1 MSNNRN
7 PPATVKP
14 PSRLALYCRLVRL
27 DKPIGTL
34 LLLWPTLGALWLA
47 SEGMPSI
54 LHLVI
59 FTLGTFLMRSA
70 GCAIND
76 YLDRDFDGQVKR
88 TENRVLAT
96 GLIQPKE
103 ALWVTAGLSFAA
115 FLLVLPLNRLTIG
128 LSVAG
133 AFIAGV
139 YPLFKRFFPLP
150 QAWLGLAFGFGIP
163 MAYAAVLDTIP
174 WTAWLLLVA
183 NIFWTIAY
191 DTEYAIVD
199 RNDDLKL
206 GLQTSAITF
215 GRFDIAAIMVCYCLT
230 LILTL
235 FIGWQ
240 IGLGKWAVAGW
251 LGAAACV
258 IHHWYLIR
266 YRDRENC
273 FAAFNH
279 NNWLG
284 FSLFIG
290 IVLDYT
296 LR

>member
-1 MSNNRN
+1 MSDNRT
-7 PPATVKP
+7 PSAIAPS

-27 DKPIGTL
+27 DKPIGSL

-47 SEGMPSI
+47 SEGLPSI
-54 LHLVI
+54 LHLII

-76 YLDRDFDGQVKR
+76 YLDRNIDGQVKR
-88 TENRVLAT
+88 TENRVLAM

-103 ALWVTAGLSFAA
+103 ALWVTAVLSFLA
-115 FLLVLPLNRLTIG
+115 FLLVLPLNRLTFS
-128 LSVAG
+128 LSVAA

-163 MAYAAVLDTIP
+163 MAYAAVLDTVP
-174 WTAWLLLVA
+174 WTGWLLLAA
-183 NIFWTIAY
+183 NVFWTLAY
-191 DTEYAIVD
+191 DTEYAIAD
-199 RNDDLKL
+199 REDDMKL
-206 GLQTSAITF
+206 GLHTSAITF
-215 GRFDIAAIMVCYCLT
+215 GRFDTAAIMLCYLLT
-230 LILTL
+230 LVITL
-235 FIGWQ
+235 FVGWQ
-240 IGLGKWAVAGW
+240 TGLGRWAAAGW

-266 YRDRENC
+266 HRERENC
-273 FAAFNH
+273 LSAFHH

>member
-1 MSNNRN
+1 MSNNRSS
-7 PPATVKP
+7 PTTGKT
-14 PSRLALYCRLVRL
+14 PSRLTLYCRLVRL

-47 SEGMPSI
+47 SEGLPCI
-54 LHLVI
+54 LHLII

-115 FLLVLPLNRLTIG
+115 FLLVLPLNLLTIG

-174 WTAWLLLVA
+174 WTAWLLLAA
-183 NIFWTIAY
+183 NIFWTLAY

-215 GRFDIAAIMVCYCLT
+215 GRFDITAIMVCYCLT

-240 IGLGKWAVAGW
+240 AGLGQWAVAGW
-251 LGAAACV
+251 LGATACV

-266 YRDRENC
+266 HRDREGC

>member
-1 MSNNRN
+1 M
-7 PPATVKP
+7 AGKP

-27 DKPIGTL
+27 DKPIGSL

-47 SEGMPSI
+47 SQGLPAI
-54 LHLVI
+54 LHLII

-76 YLDRDFDGQVKR
+76 YLDRDIDGQVKR

-96 GLIQPKE
+96 GQIKPKE
-103 ALWVTAGLSFAA
+103 ALWVTAILAFVS
-115 FLLVLPLNRLTIG
+115 FLLVLPLNRLTVG
-128 LSVAG
+128 LSVVA

-163 MAYAAVLDTIP
+163 MAYAAVLETIP
-174 WTAWLLLVA
+174 WTAWLLLAA
-183 NIFWTIAY
+183 NIFWTLAY
-191 DTEYAIVD
+191 DTEYAIAD
-199 RNDDLKL
+199 RDDDLKL

-215 GRFDIAAIMVCYCLT
+215 GRFDIAAIMTCYLLAMV
-230 LILTL
+230 LIL

-240 IGLGKWAVAGW
+240 AELGRWALAGW
-251 LGAAACV
+251 LGALACV

-266 YRDRENC
+266 HRDRDGC
-273 FAAFNH
+273 LAAFHH

>member
-1 MSNNRN
+1 MMG
-7 PPATVKP
+7 KP

-27 DKPIGTL
+27 DKPIGSL

-47 SEGMPSI
+47 SKGLPSF
-54 LHLVI
+54 LHLII

-76 YLDRDFDGQVKR
+76 YLDRDIDGQVKR

-96 GLIQPKE
+96 GQIKPKE
-103 ALWVTAGLSFAA
+103 ALWVTAILAFVS
-115 FLLVLPLNRLTIG
+115 FLLVLPLNRLTVG
-128 LSVAG
+128 LSVVA

-163 MAYAAVLDTIP
+163 MAYAAVLETVP
-174 WTAWLLLVA
+174 WTAWLLLAA
-183 NIFWTIAY
+183 NIFWTLAY
-191 DTEYAIVD
+191 DTEYAIAD
-199 RNDDLKL
+199 RDDDLKL

-215 GRFDIAAIMVCYCLT
+215 GRFDIAAIMVCYL
-230 LILTL
+230 LAMALTL

-240 IGLGKWAVAGW
+240 AELGKWALAGW
-251 LGAAACV
+251 LGALACV
-258 IHHWYLIR
+258 IHHWYLIHH
-266 YRDRENC
+266 RDRESC
-273 FAAFNH
+273 LAAFHH